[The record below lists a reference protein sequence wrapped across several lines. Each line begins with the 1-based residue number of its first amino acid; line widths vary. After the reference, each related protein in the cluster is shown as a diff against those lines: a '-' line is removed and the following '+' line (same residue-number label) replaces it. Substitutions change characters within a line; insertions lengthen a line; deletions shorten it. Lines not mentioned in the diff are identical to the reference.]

1 MSSEI
6 NIRQLLYFKS
16 QDSSINNI
24 QIGTPF
30 QTQRV
35 VKTTLHVLNRFRS
48 TGLSDFRLTTIH
60 TQTPIVNNFRYG
72 FKVDEFQNGNSQ
84 THFLEV
90 YDHPTKYVNSY
101 IAESRKNI
109 AQLRDQAN
117 QIRLEISS
125 IHSRYQQELKNIE
138 THFRDNLKKKYRQ
151 IKEDNVLFTEEQ
163 YRLSKEYL
171 ILMKAKMNMENEQ
184 IQLTNRVVQLEKTLQ
199 GVSLELQS

>member
-6 NIRQLLYFKS
+6 SIRQLLYFKS
-16 QDSSINNI
+16 QDSSINNV

-35 VKTTLHVLNRFRS
+35 VKTTQHKLNRFRS

-60 TQTPIVNNFRYG
+60 TQTPTVNNFRYG
-72 FKVDEFQNGNSQ
+72 FKVDQFQNDNSQ

-125 IHSRYQQELKNIE
+125 INSRYQQELKTIE
-138 THFRDNLKKKYRQ
+138 MNFRDKINENYRQ
-151 IKEDNVLFTEEQ
+151 IKEDNVLFTTEQ
-163 YRLSKEYL
+163 YRLSKECL
-171 ILMKAKMNMENEQ
+171 LLMKAKMNMENEQ
-184 IQLTNRVVQLEKTLQ
+184 FKLTNRVFQLT
-199 GVSLELQS
+199 LELQS